1 VNQDYSHQHNDKN
14 HLDLASAVNI
24 LHLSTH
30 DAGGAGK
37 AAHRLHQNLRTY
49 GLHSK
54 MLVLNKQSD
63 DKDVIPFAKRDFIL
77 QSHTTLAKTWLKLRT
92 NTKYYFQNQ
101 ATLISAEDILNSIPF
116 TPDIIIAHWVSNFV
130 TAENFYQLSQHIRA
144 PILWYLMDMAPLTG
158 GCHYA
163 WDCRGY
169 TSHCGKCPALYSR
182 NPHDQSYRN
191 LGKKHTFIEKTD
203 LTVVAA
209 TGWIN
214 EQARKATVFS
224 GKRVVKI
231 MLGVDSELFKPVAK
245 DLARARL
252 KLPSNKKI
260 MFFGAQSM
268 KLERKGMAP
277 LVAALKL
284 LAREYDLDKLLIV
297 TAGNVSSMKSFL
309 KHNFKHIHLGF
320 LTDDTLATAYQAADL
335 FVCPSIEDSGPMMI
349 NEAIMCG
356 TPVVSFKMGVA
367 VDLVHTG
374 KTGYR
379 AELNSSEDLA
389 KGMRYL
395 LALNPQEAKKMA
407 KQCRDL
413 SLKLYSPQ
421 VQAQAFKS
429 LFEQLLIEA

>member
-1 VNQDYSHQHNDKN
+1 MK
-14 HLDLASAVNI
+14 I
-24 LHLSTH
+24 LHLSTY

-37 AAHRLHQNLRTY
+37 ATYRLHQNLRAY

-63 DKDVIPFAKRDFIL
+63 DEDIILFAKRDSML
-77 QSHTTLAKTWLKLRT
+77 QSRTTVAKTWLKLCT
-92 NTKYYFQNQ
+92 NSKYYFQNQ
-101 ATLISAEDILNSIPF
+101 TTLIGKVEDILNNIPF
-116 TPDIIIAHWVSNFV
+116 TPDVIIAHWTANFLTV
-130 TAENFYQLSQHIRA
+130 ENFYQLSRHIRV

-169 TSHCGKCPALYSR
+169 ISHCGRCPALYSR
-182 NPHDQSYRN
+182 KTHDQSYRN
-191 LGKKHTFIEKTD
+191 WEKKRAFIEKTN
-203 LTVVAA
+203 LTVISA
-209 TGWIN
+209 TGWID
-214 EQARKATVFS
+214 EQAKKASVFT

-252 KLPSNKKI
+252 NLPADKKI

-268 KLERKGMAP
+268 KLKRKGMAP

-284 LAREYDLDKLLIV
+284 LAREYDLNKLLVV
-297 TAGNVSSMKSFL
+297 TAGNVFGMESFL
-309 KHNFKHIHLGF
+309 KRNFKHVHLGF
-320 LTDDTLATAYQAADL
+320 LADDTLATAYQAADL
-335 FVCPSIEDSGPMMI
+335 FVCPSVEDSGPMMI

-356 TPVVSFKMGVA
+356 TPVVAFKMGVA

-374 KTGYR
+374 KTGYQ

-389 KGMRYL
+389 KGIRYL
-395 LALNPQEAKKMA
+395 LALDPQEAKKMA

-429 LFEQLLIEA
+429 LFEQLLIEALPVQN